1 MSLSRKFSGGQSGS
15 SNFKTPFKNIG
26 IGTVTT
32 VGKVQVSTD
41 NEGDRQK
48 DLRFNADTHAIRVRL
63 IGAQYDNSI
72 SNAELPNC
80 FPLLPKHLNIVPKEN
95 ERVIVFIF
103 GEDEKFADRF
113 YIGPITSSE
122 DKLNFDGEV
131 TSMSNMMYGLTFPS
145 IDIDNIPKA
154 DGIYEPPQNVVIQGR
169 DNTDI
174 IQRSGEVLIRAGK
187 FVEGAPLIFN
197 YNTPGFIQI
206 KTNMSYKDDD
216 DNTKNVTVTNIVSN
230 KINLLTYNDGSPKF
244 DNLTIVNKDT
254 RESEYIN
261 DETLQ
266 DILDN
271 AHPLVFGDTLV
282 EYLKLLKSAFVSHVH
297 NSCDEPPTDRTDKG
311 TQPLNDFVKK
321 AEQLEKDMLSKNIRI
336 N

>member
-1 MSLSRKFSGGQSGS
+1 MALSRKFSGGKSGS
-15 SNFKTPFKNIG
+15 SNFKTPFKNVAIG
-26 IGTVTT
+26 IVET

-41 NEGDRQK
+41 NDGDRNK
-48 DLRFNADTHAIRVRL
+48 DLRFNADRHAVRVRL

-72 SNAELPNC
+72 SNAQLPNC
-80 FPLLPKHLNIVPKEN
+80 FPLLPKHLNIVPKKR

-103 GEDEKFADRF
+103 GEDEKFSDRF

-122 DKLNFDGEV
+122 DKLNFDGEI
-131 TSMSNMMYGLTFPS
+131 TSMANMMYGLTFPGVEIS
-145 IDIDNIPKA
+145 NIAKA
-154 DGIYEPPQNVVIQGR
+154 DGIYENPQNVVIEGR

-197 YNTPGFIQI
+197 YKTPGFIQI
-206 KTNMSYKDDD
+206 KTNMTYKDDS
-216 DNTKNVTVTNIVSN
+216 DNTKNVTVTNIVSD
-230 KINLLTYNDGSPKF
+230 KINLLTYNGAPKF

-261 DETLQ
+261 NETLQ
-266 DILDN
+266 DILDD

-282 EYLKLLKSAFVSHVH
+282 EYLKLLKAAFVGHVH
-297 NSCDEPPTDRTDKG
+297 NGCDNPPTDRTDKG
-311 TQPLNDFVKK
+311 TQVLNNFVKK
-321 AEQLEKDMLSKNIRI
+321 AEQLEKAMLSNNIRI

>member
-1 MSLSRKFSGGQSGS
+1 MDFLSRKYSGGQSGS
-15 SNFKTPFKNIG
+15 SNFKIPFKNVAIG
-26 IGTVTT
+26 VVKT
-32 VGKVQVSTD
+32 VGKVQVRTNGD
-41 NEGDRQK
+41 GDRRK
-48 DLRFNADTHAIRVRL
+48 DLRFNADRHAIRVRL

-80 FPLLPKHLNIVPKEN
+80 FPLLPKFLNIVPKEN

-131 TSMSNMMYGLTFPS
+131 TSMANMLYGLTFPGVELS
-145 IDIDNIPKA
+145 KIPKA
-154 DGIYEPPQNVVIQGR
+154 DGIYENPQNVVIEGR

-216 DNTKNVTVTNIVSN
+216 DNTKNVTVTNIVSD
-230 KINLLTYNDGSPKF
+230 KINLLTYNGSPKF

-261 DETLQ
+261 NETLQ
-266 DILDN
+266 NILDD

-282 EYLKLLKSAFVSHVH
+282 EYLKLLKSAFVAHVH
-297 NSCDEPPTDRTDKG
+297 NGSGNPPTDRTDKG
-311 TQPLNDFVKK
+311 TEPLKDFIKK
-321 AEQLEKDMLSKNIRI
+321 AKGLEKAMLSDNIRI

>member
-1 MSLSRKFSGGQSGS
+1 MDFLSKKYSGGQGGN
-15 SNFKTPFKNIG
+15 SNSKIPFKNVVIG
-26 IGTVTT
+26 IVDK

-41 NEGDRQK
+41 NDGDRQK
-48 DLRFNADTHAIRVRL
+48 DLRFNADRHAIRVRL
-63 IGAQYDNSI
+63 IGAQYDNDI
-72 SNAELPNC
+72 SNSQLPNC
-80 FPLLPKHLNIVPKEN
+80 FPLLPKHLNIVPKEK

-131 TSMSNMMYGLTFPS
+131 TSMANMMYGLTHPG
-145 IDIDNIPKA
+145 IELGNIIKA
-154 DGIYEPPQNVVIQGR
+154 DGIYENPQNVVIEGR

-216 DNTKNVTVTNIVSN
+216 DNTENVTVTNIVSDR
-230 KINLLTYNDGSPKF
+230 INLLTYKGSPKF

-261 DETLQ
+261 NETLQ
-266 DILDN
+266 DIIDN

-282 EYLKLLKSAFVSHVH
+282 QYLKLLKSALVSHVH
-297 NSCDEPPTDRTDKG
+297 NGCDNPPTDRTDKG
-311 TQPLNDFVKK
+311 TQPLNNFVSN
-321 AEQLEKDMLSKNIRI
+321 AEQLEKAMLSDNIRI

>member
-1 MSLSRKFSGGQSGS
+1 MDYLSRKFSGGQNGS
-15 SNFKTPFKNIG
+15 SNFKTPFKNVAIG
-26 IGTVTT
+26 VVKT
-32 VGKVQVSTD
+32 VGKVQARTNKD
-41 NEGDRQK
+41 GDRQK
-48 DLRFNADTHAIRVRL
+48 DLRFNADRHAIRVRL
-63 IGAQYDNSI
+63 IGAQYDNPN

-103 GEDEKFADRF
+103 GEDEKFSDRF

-131 TSMSNMMYGLTFPS
+131 TSMANMMYGLTFPGVEIS
-145 IDIDNIPKA
+145 KIPKA
-154 DGIYEPPQNVVIQGR
+154 DGIYENPQNVVIEGR

-216 DNTKNVTVTNIVSN
+216 DNTKNVTVTNIVSDR
-230 KINLLTYNDGSPKF
+230 INLLTYKGSPKF

-261 DETLQ
+261 NETLQ
-266 DILDN
+266 NILDD

-282 EYLKLLKSAFVSHVH
+282 EYLKLLKSAFVAHVH
-297 NSCDEPPTDRTDKG
+297 NGSNPPTDRTDKG
-311 TQPLNDFVKK
+311 TEPLKDFIKK
-321 AEQLEKDMLSKNIRI
+321 AKGLEKDMLSKNIRI